1 MTAVYAMDNEAG
13 KSLAITAQTLYL
25 VNLMLAPGLAFV
37 LLLLLYWFKRG
48 QADALAMNHL
58 SQTVG
63 VSIAGAGLILVV
75 CTVFLLLGGLDS
87 GYTWMVVILYF
98 TFIHSSLILM
108 GVMGLVKAMAGQH
121 YVFPLIG
128 RPFRS

>member
-1 MTAVYAMDNEAG
+1 MDNEAG
-13 KSLAITAQTLYL
+13 KSLAVTAQSLYL
-25 VNLMLAPGLAFV
+25 LNLMLAPGLAFV
-37 LLLLLYWFKRG
+37 LLLLLYRFNRG
-48 QADALAMNHL
+48 RADALAMNHL

-63 VSIAGAGLILVV
+63 VSLVGGALIVV
-75 CTVFLLLGGLDS
+75 ASAVLLLLGGLDS
-87 GYTWMVVILYF
+87 GYIWMVVILYF

>member
-1 MTAVYAMDNEAG
+1 MDAEAG
-13 KSLAITAQTLYL
+13 KSLAVKAQSLYL

-37 LLLLLYWFKRG
+37 LLLLLDWFNRG
-48 QADALAMNHL
+48 RTDALATNHL

-63 VSIAGAGLILVV
+63 VTVAGGALIVV
-75 CTVFLLLGGLDS
+75 VSAFFILFGSLDS
-87 GYTWMVVILYF
+87 GYTWMVVVMYF

-108 GVMGLVKAMAGQH
+108 GVMGLVKAMAGEH

>member
-1 MTAVYAMDNEAG
+1 MSSEAG
-13 KSLAITAQTLYL
+13 KSLAVKAESLYL
-25 VNLMLAPGLAFV
+25 VNLMLAPGLAFA
-37 LLLLLYWFKRG
+37 LLLLLYWLNRR
-48 QADALAMNHL
+48 QTDALAANHL

-63 VSIAGAGLILVV
+63 VTVAGGALIVV
-75 CTVFLLLGGLDS
+75 VSALFILLGGLDS
-87 GYTWMVVILYF
+87 GYTWMVVVIYF

-108 GVMGLVKAMAGQH
+108 GVMGLVKAMAGEH

>member
-1 MTAVYAMDNEAG
+1 MSTAAG
-13 KSLAITAQTLYL
+13 KSLAVKAESLYL

-37 LLLLLYWFKRG
+37 LLLLLYWFNRG
-48 QADALAMNHL
+48 RTDALATNHL

-63 VSIAGAGLILVV
+63 VTVAGGALIVV
-75 CTVFLLLGGLDS
+75 VSALFILFGGLDS
-87 GYTWMVVILYF
+87 GYTWMVVVMYF

-108 GVMGLVKAMAGQH
+108 GVMGLVKAMAGEH

>member
-1 MTAVYAMDNEAG
+1 MSTAAG
-13 KSLAITAQTLYL
+13 KSLAVKAESLYL

-37 LLLLLYWFKRG
+37 LLLLLYWFNRG
-48 QADALAMNHL
+48 RTDALATNHL

-63 VSIAGAGLILVV
+63 VTVAGGALIVV
-75 CTVFLLLGGLDS
+75 VSAVFILFGSLDS
-87 GYTWMVVILYF
+87 GYTWMVVVMYF

-108 GVMGLVKAMAGQH
+108 GVMGLVKAMAGEH

>member
-1 MTAVYAMDNEAG
+1 MDNEAG
-13 KSLAITAQTLYL
+13 KSLAVTAQSLYL
-25 VNLMLAPGLAFV
+25 VNLMLAPGLAFA
-37 LLLLLYWFKRG
+37 LLLLLYGFNRG
-48 QADALAMNHL
+48 RADALAMNHL

-63 VSIAGAGLILVV
+63 VSLVGGALIIVASAVL
-75 CTVFLLLGGLDS
+75 LLLGGLDS
-87 GYTWMVVILYF
+87 GYIWMVVILYF

-128 RPFRS
+128 RPFRP